1 MPASNASENNQYIEK
16 AKGSEFPYGFIRQGE
31 KMKLFRKIKMMFL
44 KEDVLEYQKNLL
56 NTHYSE
62 VENMYQDI
70 RKWRHNYRNHLQ
82 VLKSYVESGD
92 LPAIKKYLTELE
104 EDLHSTSPVIRTGNK
119 MTDAIVNSK
128 VSLARSHQIAVILD
142 VNVSSVLGIKEID
155 LATIIGNLFDNAIEA
170 SLTLPEKERMI
181 RLYMDMKGK
190 KLYISF
196 TNLTAQ
202 KKQPRFGRLFVSS
215 KGSGRGLGLISID
228 AIIEKYNGYLS
239 RNSEDGAFTTE
250 ILI

>member
-44 KEDVLEYQKNLL
+44 KEDVVEYQKNLL

-202 KKQPRFGRLFVSS
+202 KKQPRFGGLFVSS
-215 KGSGRGLGLISID
+215 KGSGRGLGLISMD